1 MAYFGLDHF
10 LVCPVKTARTTALLV
25 VDVQN
30 DFING
35 SLALKHCPA
44 AEDGY
49 EVISTINEILHQ
61 KLFNHVVYTLDWHPP
76 DHCSFVDNVHKYPVH
91 HSSPV
96 TAKEAKVFETVV
108 YSHPTVI
115 QQRLWPVH
123 CVEDTWGAALHEDL
137 KAPDEED
144 YISKKGLEAHIDSYS
159 AFWTSGHLHQSDLFK
174 VLLRKGVTDVYIA
187 GLAFDICARFTAI
200 DAALHGFNTY
210 VIEDACRGTC
220 PHANS
225 QTKDEF
231 KKHGIAL
238 LNSKDLSDHFG
249 HQVTE
254 SS

>member
-1 MAYFGLDHF
+1 MQYFWFHIF
-10 LVCPVKTARTTALLV
+10 CQNTARTTALLI

-61 KLFNHVVYTLDWHPP
+61 KLFNHIVYTLDWHPP

-115 QQRLWPVH
+115 QQKLWPIH
-123 CVEDTWGAALHEDL
+123 CVEDTWGAELHEEL
-137 KAPDEED
+137 KVG
-144 YISKKGLEAHIDSYS
+144 YY
-159 AFWTSGHLHQSDLFK
+159 
-174 VLLRKGVTDVYIA
+174 
-187 GLAFDICARFTAI
+187 
-200 DAALHGFNTY
+200 AALTLYIPLMIFMEISH
-210 VIEDACRGTC
+210 
-220 PHANS
+220 
-225 QTKDEF
+225 
-231 KKHGIAL
+231 L
-238 LNSKDLSDHFG
+238 
-249 HQVTE
+249 
-254 SS
+254 